1 MTIQRCFPLTEEL
14 ANPRWRNTG
23 ERCKVQDAEILA
35 LQDLIIELDAKIRDL
50 EAVQAKLAGMVD
62 DLQCDCGPG
71 IGPNGTYL
79 SSSDE
84 IIAQARRECG
94 IKDGGV

>member
-35 LQDLIIELDAKIRDL
+35 LQDLIIELDAKIKDL
-50 EAVQAKLAGMVD
+50 EAVQAKLAD
-62 DLQCDCGPG
+62 DYRRIMFQQ
-71 IGPNGTYL
+71 NSTFNL
-79 SSSDE
+79 SVE
-84 IIAQARRECG
+84 KIIAQARRECG
-94 IKDGGV
+94 IKEDAE